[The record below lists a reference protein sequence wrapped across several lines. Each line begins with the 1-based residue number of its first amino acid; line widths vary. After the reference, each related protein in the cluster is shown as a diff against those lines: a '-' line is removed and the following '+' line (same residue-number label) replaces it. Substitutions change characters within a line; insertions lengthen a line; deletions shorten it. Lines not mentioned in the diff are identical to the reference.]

1 MDILYALLGLE
12 LCFFYIYFLRVGAF
26 CDLKL
31 WVINRD
37 QYYRKQ
43 YDYEKKVYYV
53 KKLTGKKEEWLIRE
67 LTIQQNYIDRIKKRE
82 HTLNVLITVILGLS
96 AIIFASIMGV
106 FSHFDKWS
114 DEDIQLVVQTNLVG
128 LFVLI
133 AIIIAILWFNHFSY
147 YKINEC
153 QSKIHFLKLMLS
165 KIDSKYIP

>member
-1 MDILYALLGLE
+1 MDIWYALLGLE
-12 LCFFYIYFLRVGAF
+12 LCFFYIYFLLKGAF
-26 CDLKL
+26 SEFKL
-31 WVINRD
+31 WLTNRD

-82 HTLNVLITVILGLS
+82 HTLNVLITVILSLS
-96 AIIFASIMGV
+96 AIIFASLMGI

-114 DEDIQLVVQTNLVG
+114 NEDIQLIIKSNFGGPIVV
-128 LFVLI
+128 F
-133 AIIIAILWFNHFSY
+133 IIIVAVLWVNDFSY
-147 YKINEC
+147 DKVNEC